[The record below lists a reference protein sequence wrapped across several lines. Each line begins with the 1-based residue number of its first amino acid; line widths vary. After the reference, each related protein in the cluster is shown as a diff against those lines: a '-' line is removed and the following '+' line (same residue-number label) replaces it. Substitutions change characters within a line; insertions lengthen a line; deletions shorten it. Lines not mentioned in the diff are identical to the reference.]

1 MSGLRNG
8 HRRRAIP
15 RNGALRLG
23 LLRGFSLRSGGEPL
37 ELPLMSQ
44 RLVAFL
50 ALQERSVH
58 RVFVAGTLWIGADD
72 ERAGA
77 SLRTAL
83 WRLSRAVPGLVHS
96 DATSVAL
103 SRSVAVD
110 LRAASERA
118 RALIEHPDE
127 HCQEDLDLLSR
138 TGDLLPDWYDD
149 WLLIE
154 RERFRQLR
162 LHALES
168 LSRALTAGGRY
179 AHAADAGLAA
189 VACEPL
195 RETAHRAVINAYLA
209 EGNAVEA
216 LRHYEIFRTLLA
228 DRVGLRPSGRMEIL
242 MSSVRA
248 R

>member
-1 MSGLRNG
+1 LSGLWDGR
-8 HRRRAIP
+8 RRRAMT
-15 RNGALRLG
+15 RNGALQLD
-23 LLRGFSLRSGGEPL
+23 LLRGFSLRSGGEVL

-50 ALQERSVH
+50 ALQERPVQ

-72 ERAGA
+72 DRAGA

-83 WRLSRAVPGLVHS
+83 WRLTRAVPGLVHG
-96 DATSVAL
+96 DGATL
-103 SRSVAVD
+103 SLSLGVAVD
-110 LRAASERA
+110 LWDASERA
-118 RALIEHPDE
+118 RLLIEHPDE
-127 HCQEDLDLLSR
+127 HCQEDLELLGR

-168 LSRALTAGGRY
+168 LSRALAAGGRY

-228 DRVGLRPSGRMEIL
+228 DSVGLEPSGRMEIL